1 MNFPKIKS
9 LDDTGIQQ
17 LNSSAFIRFQE
28 FKQIASSKNST
39 INANFERM
47 DFGRGV
53 CISIARLEKD
63 LSCKVG
69 LRYFEIHSIR
79 REQSN
84 NKKSYCNLRNKKNE
98 TGRRET
104 WKKIW
109 KWNPTL
115 ISIFTMRACSVM
127 SDSCNPMDC
136 SSPGSSVHEIFHT
149 RILEWVD
156 IPTPGDIPNPRTEP
170 TSWQADSLPL
180 CHLRSPH
187 FLIPL
192 N

>member
-17 LNSSAFIRFQE
+17 LNSSAFSRFQE

-69 LRYFEIHSIR
+69 LRYFEIHSIQ

-84 NKKSYCNLRNKKNE
+84 NKKNYFNLRNKKNE

-115 ISIFTMRACSVM
+115 ISIFTMHACSVM
-127 SDSCNPMDC
+127 SDSFATPWTVAHQASLSMKF
-136 SSPGSSVHEIFHT
+136 SIQEYWSWLTFLLQGIF
-149 RILEWVD
+149 LNQE
-156 IPTPGDIPNPRTEP
+156 PNP
-170 TSWQADSLPL
+170 
-180 CHLRSPH
+180 HLGRQILYH
-187 FLIPL
+187 CAT
-192 N
+192 